1 MPEDAAVGALL
12 LVIIFVF
19 AIMTGAMLVAWRR
32 ASSWPSSSWRSYCGR
47 GDKVVTTETTDIV
60 AALTRIIELLEQL
73 VRALDRIETQRAEDQ
88 IAEALARIESH
99 AARTN
104 ELVENIGRSI

>member
-1 MPEDAAVGALL
+1 M
-12 LVIIFVF
+12 
-19 AIMTGAMLVAWRR
+19 
-32 ASSWPSSSWRSYCGR
+32 
-47 GDKVVTTETTDIV
+47 TTETTDIV

-73 VRALDRIETQRAEDQ
+73 VRALDRIETHRAEDQ

>member
-1 MPEDAAVGALL
+1 M
-12 LVIIFVF
+12 
-19 AIMTGAMLVAWRR
+19 
-32 ASSWPSSSWRSYCGR
+32 
-47 GDKVVTTETTDIV
+47 TTETTDIV